1 MSNTFKRLILFLA
14 FIAFVMGTFF
24 ATVSH
29 ESVEARMHHSPCW
42 HCSGTGRC
50 PACDGEGTI
59 VDNQDPVKE
68 NDYFGENR
76 ITCREC
82 YGDGFCN
89 ACHGSGL
96 EE

>member
-1 MSNTFKRLILFLA
+1 MSSVFKKLILLLA
-14 FIAFVMGTFF
+14 FIAFAMGTFF

-42 HCSGTGRC
+42 HCDGTGRC
-50 PACDGEGTI
+50 PACHGEGKI
-59 VDNQDPVKE
+59 IIHEPVNE
-68 NDYFGENR
+68 NGYPEETWM
-76 ITCREC
+76 TCHEC